1 MRVETSN
8 SHLVG
13 QPLNRVDGA
22 LKVTGQARYTAEIPV
37 PHVTHGVLVR
47 STIARGRITH
57 INTQEVAL
65 YPGVLAVLT
74 HENAPRLKQPDEF
87 DPSKPEP
94 SAAPTTLVALN
105 TDEVFWH
112 GQPVAMVIAETLDQA
127 QEAGARLQVSY
138 APGGPARLSLPAE
151 KPHAFVPKKVMG
163 EKPEVRKG
171 DAEAAL
177 AAAPYKVDCTY
188 HTPPYNH
195 NPIEAHNTLAYWEGE
210 HLTVYDS
217 SQYITGGQKMLA
229 EMFQLPPDN
238 VRVIS
243 VFVGGAFGSKGR
255 AWPHVALTAMAAKV
269 VGQPVKVDLP
279 RRDMFYMV
287 GGRTPSEQRVAL
299 GADATGKL
307 TALIHTGITA
317 SSTKNT
323 FPEHFSFPAR
333 HLYACPN
340 LLIQQQLVRLDMVP
354 NTFMRAPGDAL
365 GMNTLEAAMDELA
378 YTLGMDP
385 VALRLRNDTAVDP
398 TERVPFSSRHLKE
411 CFELGA
417 EKFNWQQ
424 RNPQPRSMRDGE
436 WLIGWGTASAYYPA
450 NKRRSE
456 VKIIL
461 SADGTAV
468 VQCGTHEMGNGT
480 STIMT
485 QYAAEQLG
493 LPMTHVR
500 FEYGDTH
507 LPKASGSYGSTTT
520 ATVGAAVTEA
530 CEALKRQ
537 VLTLAQKGKGSP
549 LRYATSAEVEA
560 RAGGLFLK
568 SQPTQGENYVA
579 LLARH
584 GRSSLEAS
592 GQTPAGWYDKLT
604 QAAYSFQ
611 SFGAQFCEVRVHQ
624 DTGEVQVTRWVGV
637 YDCGRIL
644 NPKTARS
651 QFLGSITMGIGM
663 ALWEDTAWDL
673 RDGRIPNA
681 SLSEY
686 HVPVAAGLPSI
697 EAYALNIPDP
707 HTPMGAHGA
716 GEIAMTGA
724 AAAVA
729 NAVYHAT
736 GRRVRSLPITPDKLL

>member
-1 MRVETSN
+1 MTSN
-8 SHLVG
+8 PIGNREVG
-13 QPLNRVDGA
+13 RPLDRVDA
-22 LKVTGQARYTAEIPV
+22 HLKVTGQARYTAEMPV

-57 INTQEVAL
+57 INTEEVAR
-65 YPGVLAVLT
+65 YPGVLAILT
-74 HENAPRLKQPDEF
+74 HENAPRMKQPDEF
-87 DPSKPEP
+87 DPSKSEP

-112 GQPVAMVIAETLDQA
+112 GQPVAVVVAETLDQA
-127 QEAGARLQVSY
+127 QEAAALLQISY
-138 APGGPARLSLPAE
+138 EPGAPGRLSLHEE
-151 KPHAFVPKKVMG
+151 KPRAFVPKKVMG
-163 EKPEVRKG
+163 EKPEVKKG

-177 AAAPYKVDCTY
+177 AAAPYKVDCIYT
-188 HTPPYNH
+188 TPPYNH
-195 NPIEAHNTLAYWEGE
+195 NPIEAHNTLAYWEGD

-229 EMFQLPPDN
+229 EMFHLPKGN

-243 VFVGGAFGSKGR
+243 AFVGGAFGSKGR
-255 AWPHVALTAMAAKV
+255 AWPHVALTAAAAKV
-269 VGQPVKVDLP
+269 VGRPVKIDLP
-279 RRDMFYMV
+279 RKDMFYMV

-299 GADATGKL
+299 GADATGQL

-378 YTLGMDP
+378 YVLHMDP
-385 VALRLRNDTAVDP
+385 VELRLRNDTATDP

-417 EKFNWQQ
+417 EKFGWQQ
-424 RNPQPRSMRDGE
+424 RNPEPRSMRDGE
-436 WLIGWGTASAYYPA
+436 WLVGWGTASAYYPA
-450 NKRRSE
+450 NKRQSE
-456 VKIIL
+456 VKL
-461 SADGTAV
+461 MLQADGTVV

-485 QYAAEQLG
+485 QYVAEQLG
-493 LPMTHVR
+493 LSVQQVR
-500 FEYGDTH
+500 FEYGDTR

-520 ATVGAAVTEA
+520 ATVGAALAEA
-530 CEALKRQ
+530 CATLKRQ
-537 VLTLAQKGKGSP
+537 LLKLARKDHASP
-549 LRYATSAEVEA
+549 LCYATSAKVDA
-560 RAGGLFLK
+560 RDGGLFLK
-568 SQPTQGENYVA
+568 AEPTKGESYVT
-579 LLARH
+579 LLTRL
-584 GRSSLEAS
+584 GRNSLEVS
-592 GQTPAGWYDKLT
+592 GQTPSGWYDKLT

-611 SFGAQFCEVRVHQ
+611 SFGAHFCAVRVHQ

-644 NPKTARS
+644 NTKTANS

-663 ALWEDTAWDL
+663 ALWENTAWDQ

-686 HVPVAAGLPSI
+686 HVPAAAGLPHI
-697 EAYALNIPDP
+697 EAYALDIPDP
-707 HTPMGAHGA
+707 HMALGAHGA

-736 GRRVRSLPITPDKLL
+736 GKRIRDLPITPDKLL